1 MFIMRNTSIVVK
13 LFIPVIFL
21 IILALVIPI
30 GSYLLINEISSLKNT
45 ISDNLTTTKT
55 VEDTVNTYKAFF
67 NRDIQYD
74 VLLSHNTE
82 SMKLLEESLKKQ
94 FSKDLEITNE
104 TNNLFLENE
113 KIEKHIMDLT
123 DLSIEQSNSFINQI
137 SEKLSKG
144 ASINEV
150 SLMTRAVIAG
160 ANGNNNANFRVKVL
174 FLLLKSD
181 ITKQTDFFTFID
193 QGIKQ
198 AEGDIEKLKN
208 TPFAALPVNAVK
220 ANKEIK
226 KLAAKYV
233 ENFETIDKNTA
244 DVFINM
250 DKIMDQVNKAEQTVI
265 SETLTNFKDLFII
278 FPIILGLFAFF
289 IIILTIL
296 ISRSLINT
304 IISIAKVL
312 KDISEGD
319 GNLTKR
325 IKVNTNDEL
334 GDLANSFNKFIGKL
348 HNIVLK
354 TKTASSSLLNI
365 KESLGAM
372 TEETATSLVQISSN
386 VEGVSSQILVLS
398 SKISEATSVVTGISE
413 KTDSLDQ
420 FVEDES
426 SSVEESSA
434 AINEMA
440 ASLNSV
446 EQITKNKKEVTDK
459 LVKTSASG
467 GEKLNTTT
475 NSIRKINETIGS
487 ISEMVSLIN
496 NISAQTNLLAMNAAI
511 EAAHAGEAGK
521 GFSVVA
527 DEIRK
532 LAENS
537 SKNAKGIESVIKGI
551 VENIVSASESSM
563 ETDSAFKEISKEVYD
578 VSMALTE
585 ISSST
590 TELAAGTNEIQK
602 AMMMLKDIS
611 INVKDATD
619 EMKAG
624 TGMLSDSMGVVD
636 RISSEVTSSIG
647 EITQGTSDISNSM
660 NEVNDL
666 TLKMAEAAT
675 SLDKEI
681 NQFTTE

>member
-1 MFIMRNTSIVVK
+1 MIIMKNTSIVVK

-21 IILALVIPI
+21 IILALGIPI
-30 GSYLLINEISSLKNT
+30 GSYLLINEISSLKKT

-55 VEDTVNTYKAFF
+55 VEDMVTTYKAFF

-74 VLLSHNTE
+74 VLFSHNTE
-82 SMKLLEESLKKQ
+82 SMKLLDDFLKEQ
-94 FSKDLEITNE
+94 FSNNLEITNE
-104 TNNLFLENE
+104 TNNLFLENK
-113 KIEKHIMDLT
+113 KIEKQIMDLT

-150 SLMTRAVIAG
+150 SLMERAVIAG
-160 ANGNNNANFRVKVL
+160 ANLNNNANYRVKIL
-174 FLLLKSD
+174 FLLLKSN
-181 ITKQTDFFTFID
+181 IARQTDFFNFID

-198 AEGDIEKLKN
+198 AQGDIEKLEN

-226 KLAAKYV
+226 KLATKYV
-233 ENFETIDKNTA
+233 ENFKTADKNTA
-244 DVFINM
+244 DVFINLTN
-250 DKIMDQVNKAEQTVI
+250 IIHQVNRAEQTVI

-278 FPIILGLFAFF
+278 FPIILGLFAIF
-289 IIILTIL
+289 IIILTII

-304 IISIAKVL
+304 INSIAIML

-386 VEGVSSQILVLS
+386 VEGVSSQILALS
-398 SKISEATSVVTGISE
+398 SKITEATSVVAGLSE

-434 AINEMA
+434 AINEMS

-475 NSIRKINETIGS
+475 NSIKKINETIGS

-537 SKNAKGIESVIKGI
+537 SKNAKAIESVIKGI
-551 VENIVSASESSM
+551 IENIVIASESSI
-563 ETDSAFKEISKEVYD
+563 ETDSAFKEISREVQD
-578 VSMALTE
+578 VSMSLTE

-590 TELAAGTNEIQK
+590 TELAAGSNEIQK

-611 INVKDATD
+611 INVKDATE

-624 TGMLSDSMGVVD
+624 TGMLSNSMGVVD

-647 EITQGTSDISNSM
+647 EITQGTADISNSM
-660 NEVNDL
+660 NKVNDL
-666 TLKMAEAAT
+666 TLKMADAAI

>member
-1 MFIMRNTSIVVK
+1 MLIMKNTSIAVK

-21 IILALVIPI
+21 IVLALVIPI
-30 GSYLLINEISSLKNT
+30 GSYLLINEISSLNKT
-45 ISDNLTTTKT
+45 ISDNITTTKT
-55 VEDTVNTYKAFF
+55 VEETVNTYKAFF
-67 NRDIQYD
+67 NRDIQYNE
-74 VLLSHNTE
+74 LLSHTTK
-82 SMKLLEESLKKQ
+82 SMKLLDESLKSQ
-94 FSKDLEITNE
+94 FSKDLKIISE

-113 KIEKHIMDLT
+113 KIEKQIMDLT

-250 DKIMDQVNKAEQTVI
+250 DKIMDQVNIAEKSVI
-265 SETLTNFKDLFII
+265 SETLNNFKDLFII
-278 FPIILGLFAFF
+278 FPIVLGLFAVF
-289 IIILTIL
+289 IIILTII

-304 IISIAKVL
+304 IISIATVL
-312 KDISEGD
+312 KDLSEGD

-325 IKVNTNDEL
+325 IKVNSNDEL
-334 GDLANSFNKFIGKL
+334 GDLANSFNKFISKL

-602 AMMMLKDIS
+602 AMIMLKDIS

-660 NEVNDL
+660 NKVNDL